1 LAIRRNGGRPSKS
14 WSVGTSRLCR
24 ATYSRKAASA
34 VSVYLCAG
42 ANRGVND
49 AVPRVGVVL
58 DVVDWFDAFPDVY
71 GGVGI
76 YSGGGDLTSVA
87 TG

>member
-1 LAIRRNGGRPSKS
+1 M
-14 WSVGTSRLCR
+14 
-24 ATYSRKAASA
+24 
-34 VSVYLCAG
+34 
-42 ANRGVND
+42 ND